1 MKASRRNIQRLIR
14 GAMGEIKADLI
25 ISGGEMVNVYSGE
38 ILNGMEI
45 AVLDGR
51 ICYVGPKAG
60 HTRGPSTRLL
70 DAKGL
75 VVAPGFI
82 DAHTHIGH
90 FCRPYEY
97 LQAYVPHGTTSL
109 IASCDELQTVFGF
122 KGLKIF
128 LDEVEAHPARVFTLI
143 SMVSPQDP
151 LLCSTPSLS
160 VAEIA
165 EGLKAKR

>member
-1 MKASRRNIQRLIR
+1 MKPSKRNIQRLIR
-14 GAMGEIKADLI
+14 GAAGEIKADLI
-25 ISGGEMVNVYSGE
+25 VSGGELVNVYSGE
-38 ILNGMEI
+38 ILKGMEI

-60 HTRGPSTRLL
+60 HTRGPLTRVL

-97 LQAYVPHGTTSL
+97 LQAYLPHGATSL
-109 IASCDELQTVFGF
+109 VASSDELQTVFGL

-128 LDEVEAHPARVFTLI
+128 LDEVEA
-143 SMVSPQDP
+143 
-151 LLCSTPSLS
+151 
-160 VAEIA
+160 
-165 EGLKAKR
+165 

>member
-1 MKASRRNIQRLIR
+1 MKPSKRNIRRLIG

-75 VVAPGFI
+75 VIAPGFI
-82 DAHTHIGH
+82 DAHTHDDRLMLSGGDMAPKVSQGVTTVIGGN
-90 FCRPYEY
+90 CG
-97 LQAYVPHGTTSL
+97 VSL
-109 IASCDELQTVFGF
+109 AP
-122 KGLKIF
+122 KIGR
-128 LDEVEAHPARVFTLI
+128 AHV
-143 SMVSPQDP
+143 
-151 LLCSTPSLS
+151 
-160 VAEIA
+160 
-165 EGLKAKR
+165 